1 MNKFRE
7 KLADFILYLR
17 DYNLINTVIFTLFA
31 VAMLYFILPTSF
43 FLNLLCILPLLTPCF
58 LVHLVEAKENRVLPK
73 ITKDKIFS
81 KNNFLSLL
89 PVLGHYIVKYLKS
102 YLFFL
107 IILVIAFLLANVTS
121 IISLSLLLVENNQ
134 SLGLSLILIF
144 TGLILIEGL
153 FVFLGSLFNY
163 VYIQQKNLN
172 EITGIF
178 KYRPVFKKCLFSH
191 LMSLIVFAIFCLPLA
206 MLSDILDKY
215 IYVSMLF
222 RTLYVLIVLNYA
234 IFDSK
239 YRIAHYKETKKRT
252 FKDLVL
258 FKKNSKNKH

>member
-17 DYNLINTVIFTLFA
+17 DYKLINTVIFTLFA
-31 VAMLYFILPTSF
+31 LAMLYFILPASF
-43 FLNLLCILPLLTPCF
+43 FLNLLYILPLLTPCF
-58 LVHLVEAKENRVLPK
+58 LVHLVESKENRILLK
-73 ITKDKIFS
+73 ISKNKIFS

-89 PVLGHYIVKYLKS
+89 HVLKHYTAKYCKS

-107 IILVIAFLLANVTS
+107 IILFIVFVLTNITS
-121 IISLSLLLVENNQ
+121 IISLALLMVDESK

-153 FVFLGSLFNY
+153 LIFLGSLFNY
-163 VYIQQKNLN
+163 IYIQQKNLN

-178 KYRPVFKKCLFSH
+178 KYRPVFRKCLFSH
-191 LMSLIVFAIFCLPLA
+191 LLSVIIFAVFCIPLA
-206 MLSDILDKY
+206 MLSDIFVKY
-215 IYVSMLF
+215 IYLSMLF
-222 RTLYVLIVLNYA
+222 RTLYILIVLNYA

-239 YRIAHYKETKKRT
+239 YRITHYKETKKSSLKSL
-252 FKDLVL
+252 FS
-258 FKKNSKNKH
+258 FKKSS